1 VVSENVHL
9 NMDGYSDSDWTSCL
23 DDGRSTSGYCVFV
36 GRNLA
41 SWQSKKQAVM
51 LKSTSEVDYR
61 AMSQELSDI
70 ELNFFIKGSL
80 NV

>member
-1 VVSENVHL
+1 VVSENGHL
-9 NMDGYSDSDWTSCL
+9 NMDGYRDSDWTSCL

-51 LKSTSEVDYR
+51 LRSTAEVDYR
-61 AMSQELSDI
+61 AMSQELTDI
-70 ELNFFIKGSL
+70 ELKVFIKGSL